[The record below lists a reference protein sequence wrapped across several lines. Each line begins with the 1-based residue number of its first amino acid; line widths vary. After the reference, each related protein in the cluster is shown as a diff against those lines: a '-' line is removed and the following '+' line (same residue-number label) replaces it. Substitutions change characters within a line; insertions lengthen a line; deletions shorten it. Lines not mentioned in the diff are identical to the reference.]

1 MDCEGLC
8 DEDVRLKIPS
18 DWWLTNAKTKSFLAK
33 KVHRNNKEISPQ
45 VSHLPRGSS
54 RKEQR
59 CIASAHVD
67 EERVNA
73 SVVREAADESVQAH
87 RRLQLLVGKLAASK
101 TISDNIAL
109 QLRLLNE
116 HKDHYV
122 SKHGE
127 ESWVEKVNDLLSKL
141 PDPSGE

>member
-1 MDCEGLC
+1 MIFRTSLSILRNLTFTVYSSSLC
-8 DEDVRLKIPS
+8 CWER
-18 DWWLTNAKTKSFLAK
+18 W
-33 KVHRNNKEISPQ
+33 R
-45 VSHLPRGSS
+45 R
-54 RKEQR
+54 
-59 CIASAHVD
+59 IASARVD